1 MDFAPGLA
9 LHFLLSGQI
18 LMPSKM
24 RWPFCTA
31 IFTLLFVAC
40 NSPPKPNLQE
50 AAQALKVLVTD
61 SGIHQ
66 IEAKQLRAAGWA
78 AINFDSGQIQL
89 LYHGRPQPFW
99 VQGQGDESKLRF
111 YALSTDSR
119 YTSENVYWL
128 VQKGFSKIVFDNG
141 ESGLTPAS
149 AQLSEGSP
157 PALLDPANTY
167 LATARIE
174 QNQVYAPQVE
184 EGDHWFWL
192 SMPAPQTQ
200 EFELE
205 LDQIA
210 LGPARILVE
219 VWGSTEAPGSPD
231 HHLVLN
237 LNGQQ
242 FADEKWDGKGRQR
255 ILADIPGSLLKDG
268 VNLLQIDAPGDTGVA
283 ADITFL
289 DWIIIQY
296 PRNLVAASDRLEF
309 NGQAGAQHLAGFTAP
324 VTVYDI
330 SNPES
335 VELVSED
342 PRAGGGLDFVG
353 ISGHRY
359 LALGENGYLKP
370 SAILPAIIDPDL
382 RADNTRADYV
392 AIGPEDLLEPLQ
404 PLLDWRETQDLHTMA
419 LSVEAIYDQFN
430 DGLPEPEAI
439 RAFLR
444 FATDHWQT
452 PPKYVLLVGD
462 ATYDPRGYISSP
474 VENRLPVFL
483 VSTVF
488 GGETASDVVFAQ
500 LDEDAWPD
508 LALGRIPAQTP
519 QQVETLVSKIL
530 DYEQEGSKSDWRQR
544 LLAVADGQ
552 TPYFQTEAQDFL
564 DRFPASF
571 KKDVFAPQAGA
582 SGANVELARLIDD
595 GSFLVAYFGHGSV
608 NMWGKD
614 RLFSTEDVQ
623 GLSNEGR
630 LPVVVNMTCLT
641 GLFTHPKIE
650 SLAEALL
657 WQSTGGAVAVLA
669 PTSLTLPTDQGFLSQ
684 ALVDAMVANPDLT
697 LGDILQEARTK
708 VPDDTP
714 GTLDVMQTFLLFGDP
729 ALQLRRP

>member
-1 MDFAPGLA
+1 MGFAPGLA

-18 LMPSKM
+18 LMPSKI
-24 RWPFCTA
+24 RWPLCAA

-40 NSPPKPNLQE
+40 NAPPKPDSQE
-50 AAQALKVLVTD
+50 AAQALKILVAN
-61 SGIHQ
+61 SGIYQ

-78 AINFDSGQIQL
+78 TINFDSGQIQL

-111 YALSTDSR
+111 YAQSTDSR
-119 YTSENVYWL
+119 YTGENIYWL
-128 VQKGFSKIVFDNG
+128 VQKGFSKIAFGNDDNA
-141 ESGLTPAS
+141 AS
-149 AQLSEGSP
+149 PTGAQLFEGVP
-157 PALLDPANTY
+157 PALLDPVNTY
-167 LATARIE
+167 LTTARFE
-174 QNQVYAPQVE
+174 QNQVYSPQVQ

-192 SMPAPQTQ
+192 SLPAPQTQ

-205 LDQIA
+205 LDHVA
-210 LGPARILVE
+210 PGPGRVSVE
-219 VWGSTEAPGSPD
+219 VWASTEAPGSPD
-231 HHLVLN
+231 HHLILN

-242 FADEKWDGKGRQR
+242 VASEKWDGKGRRR
-255 ILADIPGSLLKDG
+255 ILADSPSGLLRDG
-268 VNLLQIDAPGDTGVA
+268 VNLLQVDAPGDTGVA

-289 DWIIIQY
+289 DWIAIQY
-296 PRNLVAASDRLEF
+296 PRNLVAVSDRLEF
-309 NGQAGAQHLAGFTAP
+309 DSQADAQHLDGFTGP

-330 SNPES
+330 SKPEA
-335 VELVSED
+335 VELVNENSQ
-342 PRAGGGLDFVG
+342 AGDGLDFKG

-359 LALGENGYLKP
+359 LALGEDGYLKP
-370 SAILPAIIDPDL
+370 AAILPAKIDPDL
-382 RADNTRADYV
+382 RAVELQADFI

-404 PLLDWRETQDLHTMA
+404 PLLDWRESQDLRTVA
-419 LSVEAIYDQFN
+419 LPVEAIYDQFN
-430 DGLPEPEAI
+430 GGLPEPGAI
-439 RAFLR
+439 QDFLR
-444 FATDHWQT
+444 FAATHWQA

-462 ATYDPRGYISSP
+462 ATYDPRGYVSSP
-474 VENRLPVFL
+474 IENRLPVFL
-483 VSTVF
+483 VNTVF
-488 GGETASDVVFAQ
+488 GGETASDVLFAQ

-519 QQVETLVSKIL
+519 QQVKILVSKIL
-530 DYEQEGSKSDWRQR
+530 EYEQEGSNGDWRQR

-564 DRFPASF
+564 DRFPGSF

-582 SGANVELARLIDD
+582 SGTNVELARLIDD
-595 GSFLVAYFGHGSV
+595 GSLLVAYFGHGSV

-657 WQSTGGAVAVLA
+657 WQSAGGAVAVLA

-684 ALVDAMVANPDLT
+684 ALADAMAANPDLT
-697 LGDILQEARTK
+697 LGDILQDARMK
-708 VPDDTP
+708 VPADTP

-729 ALQLRRP
+729 ALQLRHP

>member
-1 MDFAPGLA
+1 MGFAPGLA

-18 LMPSKM
+18 LMPYGIRRSL
-24 RWPFCTA
+24 CAA
-31 IFTLLFVAC
+31 IFALLFVAC
-40 NSPPKPNLQE
+40 NSAPKPVPKE
-50 AAQALKVLVTD
+50 PVPALKILVTG
-61 SGIHQ
+61 SGLYQ
-66 IEAKQLRAAGWA
+66 VEARELRAAGWS
-78 AINFDSGQIQL
+78 NLKFDSGQIQL

-99 VQGQGDESKLRF
+99 VQSQGDESKLRF
-111 YALSTDSR
+111 YAQSTDSR
-119 YTSENVYWL
+119 YTGENVYWL
-128 VQKGFSKIVFDNG
+128 VQKGFSKVVFGNG
-141 ESGLTPAS
+141 ENRAIPADAPLT
-149 AQLSEGSP
+149 EGSP
-157 PALLDPANTY
+157 PSVLDPANTN
-167 LATARIE
+167 LTAARFE
-174 QNQVYAPQVE
+174 QNQIYSPQVE

-205 LDQIA
+205 LDHVA
-210 LGPARILVE
+210 LGPGRIFVE
-219 VWGSTEAPGSPD
+219 VWGSTDAPASPD
-231 HHLVLN
+231 HHMVLN

-242 FADEKWDGKGRQR
+242 IADEKWDGKGRQR
-255 ILADIPGSLLKDG
+255 ILADIPSSLLKDG

-289 DWIIIQY
+289 DWIAIQY
-296 PRNLVAASDRLEF
+296 PRNLVAVSDRLEF
-309 NGQAGAQHLAGFTAP
+309 DGQGGAQYLDGFAGP

-330 SNPES
+330 SKPEA
-335 VELVSED
+335 VELVNESSQSGT
-342 PRAGGGLDFVG
+342 AIDFQG

-359 LALGENGYLKP
+359 LALGENGYLEP
-370 SAILPAIIDPDL
+370 VAILPAEIDPDL
-382 RADNTRADYV
+382 RAVELGVDYI
-392 AIGPEDLLEPLQ
+392 AIGPEDLLQPLQ
-404 PLLDWRETQDLHTMA
+404 PLLDWREGQDLHTMA
-419 LSVEAIYDQFN
+419 LPVEAIYDQFN
-430 DGLPEPEAI
+430 DGMPEPEAI

-444 FATDHWQT
+444 YAADNWQT

-474 VENRLPVFL
+474 LENRLPVFL
-483 VSTVF
+483 VNTVF

-519 QQVETLVSKIL
+519 QQVEILVSKIL
-530 DYEQEGSKSDWRQR
+530 DYEQEGSNSDWRQR

-564 DRFPASF
+564 DRFPGSF

-623 GLSNEGR
+623 GLSNKGR

-684 ALVDAMVANPDLT
+684 ALVDALVANPDLA
-697 LGDILQEARTK
+697 LGDILQEARLK

-729 ALQLRRP
+729 ALQLKHP